1 MQADAHERPSQ
12 LHTPQPDDDRPGL
25 PYLKRTALQ
34 VLGTLAFHAK
44 GTSWD
49 DVHAFQDRVREAGGL
64 IEVLSLTQLDELN
77 PYIREHAIFALRNL
91 LDRNPTSQHH
101 VAQLRPHT

>member
-1 MQADAHERPSQ
+1 MRPPAS
-12 LHTPQPDDDRPGL
+12 
-25 PYLKRTALQ
+25 RTRSWNACTSSHDVPLQ

-91 LDRNPTSQHH
+91 LDRNPTSQDH